1 MIRIRRI
8 EKISRSKW
16 SYLSKMLVL
25 KKHFKTFWFKRIL
38 FFFGKSI
45 LSLHFGP
52 GPVHF
57 LITFYL
63 LSLGFINIHR
73 CFEILLFNC
82 KMDFI
87 WNFIL
92 LFIKGVAGPI
102 YKGTIKSFV

>member
-52 GPVHF
+52 VHF
-57 LITFYL
+57 LITFYFVML
-63 LSLGFINIHR
+63 RF
-73 CFEILLFNC
+73 
-82 KMDFI
+82 
-87 WNFIL
+87 
-92 LFIKGVAGPI
+92 
-102 YKGTIKSFV
+102 YKYS